1 MMLRR
6 GASRLGMSPITLR
19 APDTPVWRV
28 VALLA
33 LLAAIV
39 GSTVALAVGPNAVP
53 ASAADQG
60 RTHEIEALF
69 ASLRQAAERCSP
81 ASRER

>member
-1 MMLRR
+1 
-6 GASRLGMSPITLR
+6 
-19 APDTPVWRV
+19 
-28 VALLA
+28 LA
-33 LLAAIV
+33 LLAAVV